1 LAAPNKPFR
10 PATPSNTAPK
20 PPYVPGANRYGRGMS
35 RAKEPEHKINERIRA
50 NQVRLVGE
58 NIEVGVYALQEA
70 LKFAQEQELDLVEI
84 SPNADPPVCRIV
96 DYKKF
101 LYEQKKKKKEQKAN
115 SVKQEVKEIRFGP
128 NTDEHDFEFKLKHAE
143 KFLKEGNKV
152 RAYVFF
158 KGRAIVYKER
168 GEVLLL
174 QFAQKLQEIGKVE
187 QLPRLEGKKMFLLMS
202 PKGKAAPGAPA
213 APPAK

>member
-1 LAAPNKPFR
+1 M
-10 PATPSNTAPK
+10 ATPNNPN
-20 PPYVPGANRYGRGMS
+20 PGGASGPTPNRFISRGRRS
-35 RAKEPEHKINERIRA
+35 LEPEHKLNHLIRA
-50 NQVRLVGE
+50 SNVRLVGE
-58 NIEVGVYALQEA
+58 NVEVGVYTLSQA
-70 LKFAQEQELDLVEI
+70 LKLAEDLEQDLVEI

-115 SVKQEVKEIRFGP
+115 QTKSEVKEIRFGP
-128 NTDEHDFEFKLKHAE
+128 NTDEHDFEFKYKHAE
-143 KFLKEGNKV
+143 NFLKEGHKV

-158 KGRAIVYKER
+158 KGRSIVYKER

-174 QFAQKLQEIGKVE
+174 QLAQRLVEIAKIE

-202 PKGKAAPGAPA
+202 PKGKGEI
-213 APPAK
+213 KKS

>member
-1 LAAPNKPFR
+1 MAAPNKPYRPPSSTNTTPR
-10 PATPSNTAPK
+10 PA
-20 PPYVPGANRYGRGMS
+20 YVPGANRYGRGMS
-35 RAKEPEHKINERIRA
+35 RAKEPEHKINERIRV
-50 NQVRLVGE
+50 NEVRLVGE
-58 NIEVGVYALQEA
+58 NIEVGVYTLQEA
-70 LKFAQEQELDLVEI
+70 LVMAREQELDLVEI
-84 SPNADPPVCRIV
+84 SPNAVPPVCRVV

-115 SVKQEVKEIRFGP
+115 TVKQEVKEIRFGP
-128 NTDEHDFEFKLKHAE
+128 NTDEHDFDFKLKHAE
-143 KFLKEGNKV
+143 NFLKDGNKV

-202 PKGKAAPGAPA
+202 PKGKAAPSSTPSTD
-213 APPAK
+213 K

>member
-1 LAAPNKPFR
+1 LAAPVTPGGGSQPGQR
-10 PATPSNTAPK
+10 PM
-20 PPYVPGANRYGRGMS
+20 YNRGRRS
-35 RAKEPEHKINERIRA
+35 LEPEHKINNRIQA
-50 NQVRLVGE
+50 SQVRLVGE
-58 NIEVGVYALQEA
+58 NITVGVYSLSEV
-70 LKFAQEQELDLVEI
+70 LKIADQQELDLVEI
-84 SPNADPPVCRIV
+84 SPNADPPVCRVV

-115 SVKQEVKEIRFGP
+115 QAKQDVKEIRFGP

-143 KFLKEGNKV
+143 NFIQEGHKV

-174 QFAQKLQEIGKVE
+174 QLAQRLQEIAKVE
-187 QLPRLEGKKMFLLMS
+187 QLPRLEGKKMFLMLS
-202 PKGKAAPGAPA
+202 PKGKVT
-213 APPAK
+213 K

>member
-1 LAAPNKPFR
+1 MAAPVTPGGGSQPGQR
-10 PATPSNTAPK
+10 PM
-20 PPYVPGANRYGRGMS
+20 YNRGRRS
-35 RAKEPEHKINERIRA
+35 LEPEHKINNRIQA
-50 NQVRLVGE
+50 SQVRLVGE
-58 NIEVGVYALQEA
+58 NITVGVYSLSEV
-70 LKFAQEQELDLVEI
+70 LKIADQQELDLVEI
-84 SPNADPPVCRIV
+84 SPNADPPVCRVV

-115 SVKQEVKEIRFGP
+115 QAKQDVKEIRFGP

-143 KFLKEGNKV
+143 NFIQEGHKV

-174 QFAQKLQEIGKVE
+174 QLAQRLQEIAKVE
-187 QLPRLEGKKMFLLMS
+187 QLPRLEGKKMFLMLS
-202 PKGKAAPGAPA
+202 PKGKVT
-213 APPAK
+213 K

>member
-1 LAAPNKPFR
+1 MALPYKP
-10 PATPSNTAPK
+10 TNSNSNAPK
-20 PPYVPGANRYGRGMS
+20 TPYVPGANRYGRGM
-35 RAKEPEHKINERIRA
+35 RTQKEPEHKINEKIRA

-58 NIEVGVYALQEA
+58 NIEVGVYSIQEA
-70 LKFAQEQELDLVEI
+70 LRMAQEQELDLVEI
-84 SPNADPPVCRIV
+84 SPNADPPVCKIV

-128 NTDEHDFEFKLKHAE
+128 NTDEHDFDFKVKHAE

-152 RAYVFF
+152 RAFVFF

-174 QFAQKLQEIGKVE
+174 QFAQKLQDVGKVE

-202 PKGKAAPGAPA
+202 PKGKTAGAPA
-213 APPAK
+213 TPAAK

>member
-1 LAAPNKPFR
+1 MAAPNKPFR
-10 PATPSNTAPK
+10 PATPIKPAPK
-20 PPYVPGANRYGRGMS
+20 APYVPGANRYGRGMS
-35 RAKEPEHKINERIRA
+35 RAKEAEHKINERIRA

-58 NIEVGVYALQEA
+58 NIEVGVFSIQQALQI
-70 LKFAQEQELDLVEI
+70 AQQQELDLVEI
-84 SPNADPPVCRIV
+84 SPNADPPVCRVV

-101 LYEQKKKKKEQKAN
+101 LYEQKKKKKELKAN
-115 SVKQEVKEIRFGP
+115 TVKQEVKEIRFGP

-174 QFAQKLQEIGKVE
+174 QFAQKLQDIGKVE

-202 PKGKAAPGAPA
+202 PKGKAAGAT
-213 APPAK
+213 KE